1 MNPKTKVLSLIER
14 TSNLNKSSSKNI
26 TANTTASSIVTND
39 SSPIKRIKKPPSL
52 SISESISKT
61 PTSRSINSTK
71 NSSLN
76 SKFLSDGFNKSS
88 LEFIKNLNFALADL
102 TTSNERLSK
111 KNKEFISEE
120 HKTLKYV
127 KALIDEQKKIVQKE
141 IGTESNENWQV
152 ADEQIKIITQE
163 AAQELCLLEKKCEEI
178 ERENGELK
186 KILAGLEVTAHASAS
201 AKVEVE
207 KEKEKEIKV
216 LGVQQIV
223 DLLASDSGDIA
234 KEVKVIRKAK
244 VGHKYLGEMQR
255 HVDEWITTITKDYH
269 EISKDLCK
277 LLKKNQQKSNK
288 KKSELNSKLSQKHQE
303 KSHLESKLKAH
314 SKAN

>member
-14 TSNLNKSSSKNI
+14 TSNLSKSSSKNI

-52 SISESISKT
+52 SISESITKT

-71 NSSLN
+71 NSSTG
-76 SKFLSDGFNKSS
+76 SKFLEGFNKSS

-127 KALIDEQKKIVQKE
+127 KALIDEQKKIVQRE
-141 IGTESNENWQV
+141 VGTDSNENWQV

-178 ERENGELK
+178 ERENEELK
-186 KILAGLEVTAHASAS
+186 TIVAGLEVTAQVR
-201 AKVEVE
+201 VEVV
-207 KEKEKEIKV
+207 KEKKPP
-216 LGVQQIV
+216 GVQEIV
-223 DLLASDSGDIA
+223 DLLASASGDVA
-234 KEVKVIRKAK
+234 KEVKALRKVK
-244 VGHKYLGEMQR
+244 VGHRYVGEMQR
-255 HVDEWITTITKDYH
+255 HVDEWIASVSKDYN
-269 EISKDLCK
+269 EVSKDLCR
-277 LLKKNQQKSNK
+277 LLKKNQQKLSQRK
-288 KKSELNSKLSQKHQE
+288 AELSSKLAHKHQE
-303 KSHLESKLKAH
+303 KSHLEAQLKAH
-314 SKAN
+314 PKAN